1 MADTLSSATPAAPAG
16 GTDPLAVVKAFLS
29 ALGDLDI
36 DRALTY
42 TSPDIVY
49 QNVPLPPAR
58 GRKDHPVAGLFR
70 LAHRARCHGERPAAG
85 GPLAAGPARPS
96 RMTGPLRPRS
106 HHREGRN

>member
-42 TSPDIVY
+42 TSPD
-49 QNVPLPPAR
+49 
-58 GRKDHPVAGLFR
+58 VAGLFR

-85 GPLAAGPARPS
+85 GP
-96 RMTGPLRPRS
+96 
-106 HHREGRN
+106 